1 MDRHTN
7 ASADRFKQLEEAC
20 AQINA
25 EFRKLNKKVYG
36 KKFLCGPFKRKND
49 NDPNNNEVLWP
60 LELNFG
66 SLYDFASKD
75 RGDMKVKCPTP
86 LYVRTAAIMDAA
98 RLGPGSYLSA
108 WGEAYSK
115 SKELSKGTNWEKNTR
130 DFANSLRPGTI
141 PLR

>member
-1 MDRHTN
+1 MKD
-7 ASADRFKQLEEAC
+7 C
-20 AQINA
+20 AQKINT
-25 EFRKLNKKVYG
+25 EFKRLNKKVYG

-75 RGDMKVKCPTP
+75 RGDMKVKCPTS

-130 DFANSLRPGTI
+130 DYANSLRPGTI
-141 PLR
+141 PLP